1 MITTNIVRENTYLDS
16 VLLMAVSSE
25 LKKVEGVEEVST
37 IMGTDANKA
46 ILKDSGLL
54 APEGARA
61 KPGDL
66 IIALKV
72 SGQDKLKQAMAKAED
87 LLSRRTAEDEE
98 GEAAL
103 PKTYA
108 EALRAAPEATIAVIS
123 LPGLYAGREAM
134 KVLESGR
141 SVMLFSDNVPV
152 EEEIALKR
160 RARELDLLVMGPDCG
175 TTIINGTAL
184 GFANVVRRGPFGIVG
199 ASGTGIQ
206 EVTTILHK
214 RGYGI
219 TQAIG
224 LGGRDLSL
232 KVGGLGMM
240 QGIQALEK
248 DPETKVVILISKPP
262 APEVAKK
269 IFDFIKPLKKRY
281 VVNFLK
287 GDPAEAKKRNLP
299 FSPGLEEAA
308 ELAIAVL
315 NGKPFAPR
323 PFTAEAAEVEAR
335 AREEKAK
342 IGPGKFLRGLFSGGT
357 LADEALLILSREIG
371 DIRSNIPLKPELALK
386 SSARS
391 ERHTIVDLG
400 EDEFTRGRP
409 HPMIDYT
416 LRCERLLQEAKDPG
430 TGVILLDVVLGYGSH
445 PNPAQE
451 LVPAIARA
459 RKAAGK
465 RALSFIASICGT
477 DEDPQSYSRQKAAL
491 DQAGVIILPSNAQA
505 ARFAALVTK

>member
-16 VLLMAVSSE
+16 VLLMSVSSE
-25 LKKVEGVEEVST
+25 LKKTEGVVEVST
-37 IMGTDANKA
+37 IMGTAANKS
-46 ILKDSGLL
+46 ILKASGLL
-54 APEGARA
+54 TGPGEQA
-61 KPGDL
+61 KSGDL

-72 SGQDKLKQAMAKAED
+72 SDKAAEKRALEMAEE
-87 LLSRRTAEDEE
+87 LLTRRAADETAGEE
-98 GEAAL
+98 AL

-108 EALRAAPEATIAVIS
+108 EALRANPSATIAVIS

-160 RARELDLLVMGPDCG
+160 RAAQLDLLVMGPDCG
-175 TTIINGTAL
+175 TAIINGTAL
-184 GFANVVRRGPFGIVG
+184 GFANVVRKGPFGIVG

-224 LGGRDLSL
+224 LGGRDLSAP
-232 KVGGLGMM
+232 VGGLSML
-240 QGIQALEK
+240 QGIKALEK
-248 DPETKVVILISKPP
+248 DTETKIVVLISKPP

-269 IFDFIKPLKKRY
+269 ILDFVKPLKKRY
-281 VVNFLK
+281 VINFLK

-299 FSPGLEEAA
+299 FAPGLEEAA
-308 ELAIAVL
+308 ELAIAVRE
-315 NGKPFAPR
+315 GTAFVPR
-323 PFTAEAAEVEAR
+323 SFSDDEARVKAR

-342 IGPGKFLRGLFSGGT
+342 IGAGKFLRGLFSGGT
-357 LADEALLILSREIG
+357 LADESLLILSREIG
-371 DIRSNIPLKPELALK
+371 DIRSNIPLQPSLK
-386 SSARS
+386 LQNSSRS
-391 ERHTIVDLG
+391 EGHTIVDLG

-416 LRCERLLQEAKDPG
+416 LRCDRLVEEAKDPG
-430 TGVILLDVVLGYGSH
+430 TGVLLLDVVLGYGSH
-445 PNPAQE
+445 ADPAAE
-451 LVPAIARA
+451 LVPAIAKT

-465 RALSFIASICGT
+465 RYLSCIASICGT
-477 DEDPQSYSRQKAAL
+477 DEDPQGYSRQKEAL
-491 DQAGVIILPSNAQA
+491 EKAGVIVLPSNAQA
-505 ARFAALVTK
+505 ARFAALVLK